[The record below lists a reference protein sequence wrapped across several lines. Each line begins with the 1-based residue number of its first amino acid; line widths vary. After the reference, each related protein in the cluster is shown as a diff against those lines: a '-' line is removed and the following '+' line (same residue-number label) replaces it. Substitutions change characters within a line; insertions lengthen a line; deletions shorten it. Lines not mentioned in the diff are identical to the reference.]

1 MTPEVLDALR
11 RIVAVVGA
19 DAGALVRLGASGTAV
34 VTSSTLSPHV
44 TVGDAWGA
52 LGALG
57 DAQDGPELVLD
68 ADRLPDLVP
77 TAARSALPAAVTAVL
92 VAPLAETTLRLV
104 LLWAQSPV
112 PDDVIDEVEVG
123 SSRRF
128 TLLAPLLDAQVQAQE
143 AASLLRAVV
152 GSLEQ
157 AVVLTDTGNGT
168 VGVNAAAAM
177 LLGLQQESVGI
188 GELSEAMRALRAR
201 AVDPVALEG
210 EAERLLVSPD
220 SVVRDWTWAMQ
231 GVPTHLRVSTVPIDT
246 VRGPGRVWVFDDIS
260 AEMGL
265 IDSERRAGSALTE
278 SEERYR
284 SLAENVSDVVVQ
296 TTVDSVITWV
306 SPSVAATMGWN
317 PSELVGTLFFDLIHP
332 ADLPDVELALAALG
346 RGEPV
351 AFEVRLR
358 TAGGDFRWMSVR
370 LKPTLDADGRVVG
383 RVAAWWDRHAA
394 HEAAE
399 QLVQN
404 ERRYRLLLDHTAEVV
419 FQSYEDGVL
428 TWVSPAL
435 AAVTGWQ
442 PEALLGK
449 TTLDFWH
456 PEDRARARALRE
468 EANSA
473 DGGREVLRFRRPDGQ
488 YTWMDVV
495 ARPYVDLDGS
505 RGLVAM
511 MYDVTARVV
520 AQEAARVSEERYR
533 TVAENASDVVCCY
546 RADGVIDWVAG
557 STETLSGY
565 DAEELVGAQADSLVV
580 TEDLGDRDQLRAQLE
595 RGETV
600 RTMARLRRSDGGT
613 RWVELRAKAVIAPD
627 GSIEYVISTWRDA
640 QAEVEYRDAL
650 AASEQ
655 QARDLADAY
664 QAARNEANAAN
675 AAKTMFLSRMSHEL
689 RTPLNAVL
697 GFAQLLALDPLTQ
710 DQTQAVQHIR
720 RGGLLLLDLIN
731 EVLDIARIETGRL
744 SLSMEVV
751 DARAVVAEV
760 VALMQPLA
768 GAHEVSVTTVD
779 PDGPSVHVQAD
790 QQRVKQVLI
799 NLLTNGVKYNH
810 TGGSVQVGCRARDSG
825 EVAFDVTD
833 TGPGLPAALLPRL
846 FQPFDRLGAE
856 STDVEGTGLGLA
868 LADGLARA
876 MGGRIEVL
884 TAPGAGSTFT
894 LVLLESAAEDGGTE
908 TVQREPEVP
917 VEGDPRILLVED
929 NATNATLM
937 SRVVALRP
945 GCRLEV
951 ARDGAQGLAAARR
964 EAPVLVFLD
973 LHLPDM
979 DGEQV
984 LRELRTVPSCADVPV
999 VVVTADASP
1008 GARKKMAELGSSG
1021 FLTKPIDLDDVLGWI
1036 DRALGEGGEP

>member
-19 DAGALVRLGASGTAV
+19 DAGALLRMGASGTAV
-34 VTSSTLSPHV
+34 VASSTLAPHV

-52 LGALG
+52 PGVLRGR
-57 DAQDGPELVLD
+57 QDGPELVLD
-68 ADRLPDLVP
+68 ADRLSALVP

-92 VAPLAETTLRLV
+92 LAPLAETRSRLV
-104 LLWAQSPV
+104 LLWAQTPV
-112 PDDVIDEVEVG
+112 PDDVIDEVESG
-123 SSRRF
+123 SSRRLA
-128 TLLAPLLDAQVQAQE
+128 LLAPLLDAQVLARE
-143 AASLLRAVV
+143 AASRLNAVV
-152 GSLEQ
+152 AALDQ
-157 AVVLTDTGNGT
+157 AVVLTSAGGGT
-168 VGVNAAAAM
+168 VEVNAAAEM
-177 LLGLQQESVGI
+177 LLGVRRESVDA
-188 GELSEAMRALRAR
+188 GELSKAMRALRAR
-201 AVDPVALEG
+201 AVDPAALEG
-210 EAERLLVSPD
+210 EAERLLASPD
-220 SVVRDWTWAMQ
+220 ARVRDWIWALR
-231 GVPTHLRVSTVPIDT
+231 GAPSHLRVSTVPAENVT
-246 VRGPGRVWVFDDIS
+246 GPGRVWVFDDIS

-265 IDSERRAGSALTE
+265 IDSERRAGSALTA

-284 SLAENVSDVVVQ
+284 VVAENVSDVVVQ

-317 PSELVGTLFFDLIHP
+317 PSELVDTLFFDLVHP
-332 ADLPDVELALAALG
+332 ADLPEVELAQPALG

-399 QLVQN
+399 QLAAS

-419 FQSYEDGVL
+419 FQTADGVL

-435 AAVTGWQ
+435 EAVTGWQ
-442 PEALLGK
+442 PEALIGSPILH
-449 TTLDFWH
+449 LWH
-456 PEDRARARALRE
+456 PDDRARALALRE
-468 EANSA
+468 DVHPDAGVS
-473 DGGREVLRFRRPDGQ
+473 EVLRFRRPDER
-488 YTWMDVV
+488 YVWMEVV
-495 ARPYVDLDGS
+495 ARPYVEPDGS

-557 STETLSGY
+557 STETLAGY

-627 GSIEYVISTWRDA
+627 GSIEYVITTWRDA

-655 QARDLADAY
+655 QAQDLADAY

-760 VALMQPLA
+760 VALLQPLA

-833 TGPGLPAALLPRL
+833 TGPGLPAELLPRL
-846 FQPFDRLGAE
+846 FQAFDRLGAE

-894 LVLLESAAEDGGTE
+894 LVLLESATEAGLTE

-917 VEGDPRILLVED
+917 VERDQRILLVED
-929 NATNATLM
+929 NPTNATLM

-964 EAPVLVFLD
+964 EVPVLVFLD

-1036 DRALGEGGEP
+1036 DHALGEGGEP